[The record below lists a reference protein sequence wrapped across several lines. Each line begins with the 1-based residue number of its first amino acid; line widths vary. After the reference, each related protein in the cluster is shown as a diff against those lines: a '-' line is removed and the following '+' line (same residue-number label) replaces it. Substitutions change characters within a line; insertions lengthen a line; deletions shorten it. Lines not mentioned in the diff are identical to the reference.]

1 MNYEAFNRHIFQFY
15 TLRNSTSFCDLGITT
30 EDVEKI
36 CSIQEIHAFAE
47 LKHSWNDLLRI
58 EKEIPQYF
66 GLLAVQCLAATLM
79 EADDDNSHRDY
90 NVRLSQ
96 LLGLE
101 EKHTLQA
108 LYLGDG
114 AEGPIQEQIWQSAV
128 EFLRLG
134 FGLVIRIP
142 DASSHAGRFIQ
153 YPKSQALLSK
163 EDLKRCTSF
172 YF

>member
-15 TLRNSTSFCDLGITT
+15 TLRNSTSFCDLSITI
-30 EDVEKI
+30 EDIRQI
-36 CSIQEIHAFAE
+36 CSIEDIETFSE
-47 LKHSWNDLLRI
+47 LKRSWNDLLRV
-58 EKEIPQYF
+58 EEETPQYF

-79 EADDDNSHRDY
+79 EADEDNSHRDY

-114 AEGPIQEQIWQSAV
+114 AEAPIQQQIWQSAA
-128 EFLRLG
+128 EFLRL
-134 FGLVIRIP
+134 
-142 DASSHAGRFIQ
+142 
-153 YPKSQALLSK
+153 
-163 EDLKRCTSF
+163 
-172 YF
+172 